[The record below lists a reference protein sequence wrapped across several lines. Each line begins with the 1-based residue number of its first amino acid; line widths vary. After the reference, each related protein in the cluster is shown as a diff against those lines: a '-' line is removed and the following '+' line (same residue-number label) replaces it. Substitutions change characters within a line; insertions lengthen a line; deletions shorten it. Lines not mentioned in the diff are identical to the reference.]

1 MEEQTLRESSAAEV
15 GSATHQARKPKLN
28 DDIARGVASAALTLQ
43 SVLLQALI
51 NEGVLTPAKVLEMID
66 KPIAAVDEHTTTEG
80 EEAVAVTAEQCL
92 EGVREGIAS
101 MIV

>member
-1 MEEQTLRESSAAEV
+1 M
-15 GSATHQARKPKLN
+15 

-43 SVLLQALI
+43 SVLLQALV
-51 NEGVLTPAKVLEMID
+51 NEGVLPPVKVLELID
-66 KPIAAVDEHTTTEG
+66 KAIGAIDTNPTSEA
-80 EEAVAVTAEQCL
+80 EEAVAATAEQCL

>member
-1 MEEQTLRESSAAEV
+1 M
-15 GSATHQARKPKLN
+15 
-28 DDIARGVASAALTLQ
+28 DDIARGVASAAITLQ

-51 NEGVLTPAKVLEMID
+51 NEGVLTPAKVLEVID
-66 KPIAAVDEHTTTEG
+66 KAIGAVDANPMSEA
-80 EEAVAVTAEQCL
+80 EEAIVATAEQCL